1 MPRTLFAL
9 RRATLFFG
17 ETFNATG
24 PCAENARR
32 ALASSFWESD
42 YVIVALGGFV
52 AGLLVSGLT
61 AGLIG
66 AVLFAWGWQK
76 ARGGGSTAQAVA
88 LAYWHLPA
96 DFFLRVPQSARR
108 HFIG

>member
-1 MPRTLFAL
+1 MQPVLVPKTLD
-9 RRATLFFG
+9 
-17 ETFNATG
+17 
-24 PCAENARR
+24 ARSR
-32 ALASSFWESD
+32 LLFWESD

-76 ARGGGSTAQAVA
+76 AAGRGVGV
-88 LAYWHLPA
+88 LASAGRLFPA
-96 DFFLRVPQSARR
+96 RAAKRQTSLYRVSLRG
-108 HFIG
+108 H